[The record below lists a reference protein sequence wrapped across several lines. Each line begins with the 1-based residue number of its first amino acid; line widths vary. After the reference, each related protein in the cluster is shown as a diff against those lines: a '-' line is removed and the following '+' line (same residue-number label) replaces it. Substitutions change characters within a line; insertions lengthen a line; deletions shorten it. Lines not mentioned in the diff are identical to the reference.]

1 MRNELLQKF
10 DKKVKLNLDT
20 AELTK
25 LILATEKSYMTK
37 SGAVATFTGERTSRS
52 PDDRFFVVDENTK
65 KNVSWG
71 GYNHPIK
78 KQVFDAIFN
87 EVVTYL
93 QGKNVYVVNCVAGQ
107 DDSERMDMTVFTE
120 LPSQAMFV
128 KIMFRDV
135 IKHNITDFN
144 SQYTVLSAPELK
156 LNKKKYGINSYAFIG
171 IDFTRKIILVV
182 GTGYVC
188 EIKKGMFSM
197 FNYEK
202 PAKNV
207 LTMHCSANSDK
218 LGKNSAIFFGLSGT
232 GKTTLS
238 TNPGRYVV
246 GDDQNGWNDKGLF
259 NIEDGCYA
267 KIFELDKQHDPDIFQ
282 AIREGAILENVVQ
295 DKNGEPDYFN
305 SCITENMRTAYP
317 LTNLKNVIPSGRA
330 ETPKNIFFLTADS
343 TGVFP
348 PISKLN
354 SNQIIYY
361 FLNGFTSKMTGLEG
375 DTAEPEWTFSACFG
389 APFMPRDVKVYA
401 NLLEKKV
408 RENNCDVW
416 LVNTGWTGGKYG
428 VGTRIKLSDTRR
440 MVDEAITTGF
450 KDIPFVIDDYFG
462 LSVPTHCPGI
472 SDDKIL
478 NPSQTWL
485 NIKDYEKMVKSV
497 KKAFAKNSRQLR
509 IKQI

>member
-10 DKKVKLNLDT
+10 NKNAKLNLDMQ
-20 AELTK
+20 ALTDLTLK
-25 LILATEKSYMTK
+25 TEKSYLTK

-78 KQVFDAIFN
+78 RQVFDAIFN
-87 EVVTYL
+87 EVVGYL
-93 QGKNVYVVNCVAGQ
+93 SQKDVYVVDCVAGQ

-135 IKHNITDFN
+135 VKHNITDFN
-144 SQYTVLSAPELK
+144 SQYTILSAPELR
-156 LNKKKYGINSYAFIG
+156 LDKKKYGINSYAFIG
-171 IDFTRKIILVV
+171 IDFTRKLIVVV

-188 EIKKGMFSM
+188 EIKKGMFSV

-202 PAKNV
+202 PAKHV

-218 LGKNSAIFFGLSGT
+218 SGKNSAIFFGLSGT

-238 TNPGRYVV
+238 TNPGRFVV
-246 GDDQNGWNDKGLF
+246 GDDQNGWNNNGLF

-267 KIFELDKQHDPDIFQ
+267 KIFELDAKHDPDIYQ
-282 AIREGAILENVVQ
+282 AIRDGALLENVVQ
-295 DKNGEPDYFN
+295 DKNGDPDFFN
-305 SCITENMRTAYP
+305 SSITENMRTAYP
-317 LTNLKNVIPSGRA
+317 LTNLKNVIVSGKA
-330 ETPKNIFFLTADS
+330 EGPKNIFFLTADS

-348 PISKLN
+348 PIAKLN
-354 SNQIIYY
+354 SDQIKYY

-375 DTAEPEWTFSACFG
+375 DTKEPEWTFSACFG
-389 APFMPRDVKVYA
+389 APFMPRDFQVYA

-408 RENNCDVW
+408 RESGCNVW

-440 MVDEAITTGF
+440 LVDEATTTGF
-450 KDIPFVIDDYFG
+450 ANVPFEMDGYLG
-462 LSVPTHCPGI
+462 LSIPTHCDGI

-478 NPSQTWL
+478 NPSKTWANL
-485 NIKDYEKMVKSV
+485 KDYEKMVKSV
-497 KKAFAKNSRQLR
+497 QKAFKKNSKQLK
-509 IKQI
+509 IK